1 MEESRLMP
9 LTLKFGKSFLED
21 LEHKMTVVSDE
32 PELAESYNVT
42 DAQAEEF
49 RQHIHTVVAKNQN
62 KVTIPDHMI
71 PVIRGEMENMADIIR
86 SNYSDVGCQV
96 FLHASTIE
104 RQLERL
110 THAN

>member
-1 MEESRLMP
+1 MEESLMP

-21 LEHKMTVVSDE
+21 LEHKMTIVSDE
-32 PELAESYNVT
+32 PELQESYNIT

-49 RQHIHTVVAKNQN
+49 RQHVSMAVVRKQRE
-62 KVTIPDHMI
+62 VTIPDHMI
-71 PVIRGEMENMADIIR
+71 PVVRGEMENMADIIR
-86 SNYSDVGCQV
+86 SNYSDGGSQV

-110 THAN
+110 T